1 MKMLSFHRFI
11 NNNIFKIIKMSKFES
26 STFGKISGRH
36 GTAVAMKSKSTGEN
50 YLRLYAVPSNPKTAK
65 QEAQRAKFG
74 MVNSQLSC
82 MRKLF
87 KITFGSKECIHE
99 AVSLAFKTAIIG
111 TYPDFSI
118 DYTKLIMSMGGVNGT
133 GQVTVSKTTGTTAKV
148 DWDTTVGSEST
159 ANDVANLIFFNPT
172 AKIALLSSDV
182 IRSAGTD
189 QVDLPTIW
197 TGAEIHC
204 WIFFRNPD
212 TLLTSTSQYIGQLQL

>member
-1 MKMLSFHRFI
+1 MLSFHMFI

-87 KITFGSKECIHE
+87 KITFGTKEGIHE
-99 AVSLAFKTAIIG
+99 AVSLAFKTAIKG

-133 GQVTVSKTTGTTAKV
+133 GQVSVTKTTGTTAKV

-159 ANDVANLIFFNPT
+159 ANDVVNLIFFNPT
-172 AKIALLSSDV
+172 AKIALLNNDV
-182 IRSAGTD
+182 ARSIGTD

-197 TGAEIHC
+197 TGADIYC